1 MTETAPQ
8 LPPPR
13 APGVASPPA
22 IGRIPT
28 ETPPLR
34 LDAAIYGAL
43 TVMFWAAYNVAA
55 KEGIDEGF
63 LPADLSLL
71 RFGTGGLVFIPL
83 LLIRRFRAKLP
94 PLRHALALMA
104 LGGPLFAVLASSG
117 YQYTPLSH
125 GLLFAPAAAFIGG
138 AVLGVVWLGEKVGR
152 RHWLGGA
159 VMLSGLVVLSGFDAA
174 TLGPDALFGDLL
186 FVLTG
191 STWSVFTALMRKWR
205 VDALSGT
212 VAVGAL
218 SFLAVWPVN
227 WALGS
232 GPAILEM
239 PPASLAVQAVMQ
251 GLVGGVGS
259 FFAYFAAVQALGAAR
274 ASLLPALVPGTAL
287 LVSAVALGTEPR
299 PAELAGIALAT
310 LGLYLA
316 ARPSRPRKASA

>member
-1 MTETAPQ
+1 MTSSDPD

-13 APGVASPPA
+13 APGAAAPPA

-28 ETPPLR
+28 QTPPLR

-43 TVMFWAAYNVAA
+43 TVLFWAAYNVAA

-63 LPADLSLL
+63 RPADLSLM
-71 RFGTGGLVFIPL
+71 RFGVGGLVFLPL
-83 LLIRRFRAKLP
+83 LLIHRFRAKLP

-104 LGGPLFAVLASSG
+104 LGGPLFAVLATSG
-117 YQYTPLSH
+117 YQYAPLSH

-138 AVLGVVWLGEKVGR
+138 AVLGVLWLGEKVGR

-174 TLGPDALFGDLL
+174 TLGPDALLGDLL
-186 FVLTG
+186 FVATG

-205 VDALSGT
+205 VDPLSGT

-218 SFLAVWPVN
+218 SFVVVWPVN
-227 WALGS
+227 WLLGS

-239 PPASLAVQAVMQ
+239 PQTSLAIQAVCQ
-251 GLVGGVGS
+251 GLIGGVGS
-259 FFAYFAAVQALGAAR
+259 FFAYFAAVNALGAAR

-287 LVSAVALGTEPR
+287 LVSVGVLGVEPR

-310 LGLYLA
+310 LGLFLA
-316 ARPSRPRKASA
+316 ARPSRRGAGRG